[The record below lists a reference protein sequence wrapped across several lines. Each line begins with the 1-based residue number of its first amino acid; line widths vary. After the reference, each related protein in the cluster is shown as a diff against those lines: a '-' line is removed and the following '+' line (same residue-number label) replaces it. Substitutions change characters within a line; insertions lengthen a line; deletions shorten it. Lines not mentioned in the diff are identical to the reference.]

1 MMPAYDERF
10 FTPPAP
16 LARVTLRQPE
26 NGAIVSDV
34 PMLLDSGADVTLIP
48 QASVARLGLTIRVN
62 ESYELMGFD
71 GSISQAQAVQLELIF
86 LRRRFKGRF
95 LVGRQEWGIIG
106 RDILNHVS
114 LLLDGPHLT
123 WNEQDASGSRNAT

>member
-1 MMPAYDERF
+1 MPAYDEHF

-16 LARVTLRQPE
+16 LARVTLRHPD
-26 NGAIVSDV
+26 NGTTVSDV

-48 QASVARLGLTIRVN
+48 QASVALLGTTMRIN

-71 GSISQAQAVQLELIF
+71 GSVSQAQAVQLNLIF

-95 LVGRQEWGIIG
+95 LLIQQEWGIIG
-106 RDILNHVS
+106 RDVLNHVS
-114 LLLDGPHLT
+114 LALGRPPFDV
-123 WNEQDASGSRNAT
+123 A